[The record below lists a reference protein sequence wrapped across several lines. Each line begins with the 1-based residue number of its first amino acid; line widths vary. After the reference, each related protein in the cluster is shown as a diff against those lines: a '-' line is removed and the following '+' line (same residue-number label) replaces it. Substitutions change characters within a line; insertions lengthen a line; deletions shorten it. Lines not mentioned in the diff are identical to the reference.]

1 MGQTQS
7 QCKTHLESLNPP
19 FLVTDIDTSAILQY
33 TPNSDHLS
41 QNISLWC
48 SLSSLNDTSFVPKI
62 GDSSRLRNKS
72 MLSPVVK
79 LFFFFSLACWTV
91 SFSAS
96 FRPLLYQKPIKVT
109 TRNISDTSSPGGRW
123 WSQSKHQGCE
133 AVMNHKVDKDCC
145 PHPLRKDFEE
155 GDVIRFILYFILGK
169 VNILIPS
176 NCEWYECKWDLNGIF
191 WTEGIGEGE
200 IGWPA

>member
-1 MGQTQS
+1 MCVYLCRCGVMFFVKS
-7 QCKTHLESLNPP
+7 QWHLVCPKDRWFFPS
-19 FLVTDIDTSAILQY
+19 
-33 TPNSDHLS
+33 S
-41 QNISLWC
+41 QQINVFTC
-48 SLSSLNDTSFVPKI
+48 SQA
-62 GDSSRLRNKS
+62 
-72 MLSPVVK
+72 
-79 LFFFFSLACWTV
+79 FFSFLFLACWAV
-91 SFSAS
+91 VFSAS

-109 TRNISDTSSPGGRW
+109 MRNISDTSSPGGRW

-145 PHPLRKDFEE
+145 THPFRKDFEE

-176 NCEWYECKWDLNGIF
+176 NCECCECKWDLNGIF